1 MARQRS
7 AFLQAKMEGGGE
19 QWRMTDEALT
29 PDQQTSGK
37 CKWGKTSRYR
47 RWFFLAATLTF
58 VADQVSKEWVRM
70 AIPKGSKVP
79 IVPGA
84 IFLTHTENPGAAFGL
99 LPNATTFLIV
109 TAFVACALFL
119 WMGRQG
125 FNRRLLAIACGM
137 MLGGAA
143 GNLLDRL
150 RLGAVTD
157 FVDLRVWPVFNLAD
171 AALTFGALLLL
182 WGSWRGEEVQ
192 LTPIQEG
199 ISKQQD
205 RRTRK
210 DSRGGVD
217 APAETEDSR
226 RVC

>member
-19 QWRMTDEALT
+19 QGGMTDEAM
-29 PDQQTSGK
+29 PHNQQTSG
-37 CKWGKTSRYR
+37 KWGKTSRHR
-47 RWFFLAATLTF
+47 RWFFLAATIAF
-58 VADQVSKEWVRM
+58 VTDQVSKEWVRM
-70 AIPKGSKVP
+70 VIPKGSSVP

-84 IFLTHTENPGAAFGL
+84 VFLTHTENPGAAFGL
-99 LPNATTFLIV
+99 LPNATTLLIV
-109 TAFVACALFL
+109 TAFIACALFL

-125 FNRRLLAIACGM
+125 FNQRLLAVACGM

-182 WGSWRGEEVQ
+182 WGSWRGEVVHP
-192 LTPIQEG
+192 TPTQEG
-199 ISKQQD
+199 TFRQQEG
-205 RRTRK
+205 RTHR
-210 DSRGGVD
+210 DFGGGVD
-217 APAETEDSR
+217 ATAETDDCR
-226 RVC
+226 